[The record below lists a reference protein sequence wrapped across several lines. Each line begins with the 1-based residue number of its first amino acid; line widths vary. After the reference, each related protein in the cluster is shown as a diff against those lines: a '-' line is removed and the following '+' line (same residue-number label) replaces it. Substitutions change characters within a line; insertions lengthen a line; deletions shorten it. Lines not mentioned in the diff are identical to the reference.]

1 MTIPDCPNPLLGRNL
16 PTKVGAQISFD
27 QKGDSVT
34 DSRGYPSHILPLPL
48 DDEYKLDQR
57 PSSFPNEISALLTKF
72 PSAWAET
79 EGMGLADHRT
89 PIRVE
94 LKPEAT
100 PVRIRQYPIS
110 REAKS
115 VIIPPPHQ
123 KVQDLG
129 ILVPCQSPWNTPLHS
144 IKKHNSKD
152 YRLVQNLKEVNKR
165 VMDVYF
171 TVPNTYTI
179 LSLLKPSQTWYTVL
193 DLKDAV
199 LSLPLAPLSQP
210 LFAFE

>member
-79 EGMGLADHRT
+79 KGMGLADHRT
-89 PIRVE
+89 PIQVE

-115 VIIPPPHQ
+115 VITPPTSEGSGLGHTSTLPVPMEHAPTLHQ
-123 KVQDLG
+123 EAQ
-129 ILVPCQSPWNTPLHS
+129 
-144 IKKHNSKD
+144 
-152 YRLVQNLKEVNKR
+152 LKG
-165 VMDVYF
+165 
-171 TVPNTYTI
+171 
-179 LSLLKPSQTWYTVL
+179 L
-193 DLKDAV
+193 
-199 LSLPLAPLSQP
+199 
-210 LFAFE
+210 